1 MAALS
6 QTDICSLLAVLYAEK
21 HTSPEDPPEKVFDTY
36 FKALCDMKKR
46 DDHYNPNSQQKH

>member
-21 HTSPEDPPEKVFDTY
+21 HTSPEDSPEKVFDTY

-46 DDHYNPNSQQKH
+46 DDHYNPNKQQKH